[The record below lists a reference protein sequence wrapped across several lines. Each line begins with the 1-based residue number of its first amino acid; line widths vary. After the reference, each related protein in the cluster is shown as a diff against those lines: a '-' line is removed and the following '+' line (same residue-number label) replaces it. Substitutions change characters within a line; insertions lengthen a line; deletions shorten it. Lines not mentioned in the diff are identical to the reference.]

1 MSNVG
6 NVDAALTTWEEFLQL
21 PDTENGTHYELHDGE
36 VVAVPPPKP
45 NHIFIQSVLVEWLTS
60 TAQGRGRAAS
70 EFPYRPAP
78 NLQFWYADVAYVP
91 REDWLLM
98 RADEYPVYAPPLVIE
113 VLSPSNTPEKIHRQ
127 RVAAF
132 SGGTSEFWVVDPAA
146 YTVEVSLPGNP
157 PRIYRT
163 DETIP
168 VIGTFFPVSILFE
181 H

>member
-45 NHIFIQSVLVEWLTS
+45 NHIFIQSVLVEWLTN

-78 NLQFWYADVAYVP
+78 NLQG
-91 REDWLLM
+91 
-98 RADEYPVYAPPLVIE
+98 
-113 VLSPSNTPEKIHRQ
+113 SQ
-127 RVAAF
+127 RVIVMAKC
-132 SGGTSEFWVVDPAA
+132 
-146 YTVEVSLPGNP
+146 VSASVNCTNRRSRPG
-157 PRIYRT
+157 
-163 DETIP
+163 
-168 VIGTFFPVSILFE
+168 
-181 H
+181 